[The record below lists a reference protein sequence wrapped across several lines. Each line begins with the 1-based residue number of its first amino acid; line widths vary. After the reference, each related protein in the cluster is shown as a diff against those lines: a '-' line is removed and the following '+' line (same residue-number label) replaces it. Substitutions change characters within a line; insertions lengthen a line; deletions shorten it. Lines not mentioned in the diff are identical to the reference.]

1 MEKNHPIN
9 DMMATTIQKVR
20 ELVDANTIIGEA
32 IVAGDVTLIPISKL
46 SMGFGTGGSEYATK
60 NQAPERE
67 NAFGG
72 GGGAGLKITPVAFLV
87 VSGDNVKILN
97 MNAPADNT
105 LDRVVELV
113 PDLVEKMTS
122 LFGKKQK
129 DSDAVEVD
137 AKDPKTDNL

>member
-60 NQAPERE
+60 NQEPERE